1 MSRLSIL
8 PLLVA
13 SLALISGSAL
23 ATPSQSDFFAR
34 QQTSAQT
41 GVLLAKGEQKK
52 KAGGGGREKF
62 LTGEARSKK
71 GTKTK
76 IDFDDAQI
84 DGSRRTPTGVAITKN
99 DPNREYDL
107 INLRYHWKPEMIQ
120 SAAGLET
127 GKGR

>member
-1 MSRLSIL
+1 
-8 PLLVA
+8 LLVA
-13 SLALISGSAL
+13 SLALVTGSAL
-23 ATPSQSDFFAR
+23 ATPSQSDLFVR
-34 QQTSAQT
+34 QQTSAAP

-52 KAGGGGREKF
+52 KAGGGREKF
-62 LTGEARSKK
+62 LTGEGRSKK

>member
-1 MSRLSIL
+1 MSGFIKIS
-8 PLLVA
+8 LLAV
-13 SLALISGSAL
+13 SLMLMTGSAL
-23 ATPSQSDFFAR
+23 ALTSTSDWTNERSQK
-34 QQTSAQT
+34 QTFQ
-41 GVLLAKGEQKK
+41 GVLVAKGEKK
-52 KAGGGGREKF
+52 KSGSGREKF
-62 LTGEARSKK
+62 LTGEGRSKK

-84 DGSRRTPTGVAITKN
+84 DGSRRTPTGVSISKN
-99 DPNREYDL
+99 DPNRQYDL